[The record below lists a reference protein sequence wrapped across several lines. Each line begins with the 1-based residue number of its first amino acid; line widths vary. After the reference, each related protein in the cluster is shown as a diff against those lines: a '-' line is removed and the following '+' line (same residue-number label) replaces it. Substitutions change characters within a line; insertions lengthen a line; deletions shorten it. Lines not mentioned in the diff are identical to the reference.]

1 MWKMKFI
8 KSMKYTES
16 KPMLIY
22 NQVMVVESVT
32 LTLYSNNYGT
42 KETGRFRAGM
52 SQSLNNIAR

>member
-22 NQVMVVESVT
+22 NQVMVVEKAMLFIEV
-32 LTLYSNNYGT
+32 NKG
-42 KETGRFRAGM
+42 E
-52 SQSLNNIAR
+52 IV

>member
-22 NQVMVVESVT
+22 NQVMVVEKA
-32 LTLYSNNYGT
+32 